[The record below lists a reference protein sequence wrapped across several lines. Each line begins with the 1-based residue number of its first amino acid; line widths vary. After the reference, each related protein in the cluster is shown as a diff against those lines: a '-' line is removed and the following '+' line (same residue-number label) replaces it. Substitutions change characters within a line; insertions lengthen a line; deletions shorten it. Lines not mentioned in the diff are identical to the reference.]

1 MSAASLR
8 SSLVHAPFPEALL
21 KVLHVCLIMFL
32 VDQIKIEY
40 LRNNIYIYFIWLI
53 RVDGGDLP
61 DHAEKREGTEPLR
74 PLAVTSVPVPR
85 RATE

>member
-40 LRNNIYIYFIWLI
+40 LRNNIYIYFIWLMFGLMAATYQI
-53 RVDGGDLP
+53 MQKN
-61 DHAEKREGTEPLR
+61 ARERNL
-74 PLAVTSVPVPR
+74 SVPSP
-85 RATE
+85 